1 MIRHAHATPDPQ
13 LQARIQNCIPLRYR
27 DGADASIDRPAHV
40 RAGSSLARVGEEL
53 VVVQD
58 DALFLAL
65 IEPSSGLA
73 RGVPLPAGKGGV
85 RLFDDGRGNKNRKLD
100 LEACVAVPDLDSPHG
115 AEMLLAFGSG
125 SKAPRERVVMAR
137 LGSAG
142 ESARETVRVFEAPDL
157 YALLRGAADFA
168 GSDMNIEGA
177 VFMDGTV
184 RLFNRG
190 NGKARRGLL
199 PVDATIDFAWPDLH
213 AHLHGGP
220 VPEVGNITQHDLGT
234 LDGQRLSFT
243 DAALWRVDSHGVDSH
258 GVDSHGS
265 EAILFSSAA
274 ELSDDATTDGTVAG
288 SALGVMKVDGSGA
301 RWAPLLGADGAAFPG
316 KIEGVMPATGD
327 ESTVWVVVDTD
338 DYSRPSELCEVLL
351 SGHWRGG

>member
-1 MIRHAHATPDPQ
+1 MIRPLRATRDPQ
-13 LQARIQNCIPLRYR
+13 LQARIQNCVPLRYR

-40 RAGSSLARVGEEL
+40 RAGSSLARVGQDL

-243 DAALWRVDSHGVDSH
+243 DAALWRVESHGV
-258 GVDSHGS
+258 
-265 EAILFSSAA
+265 ETILFSSAA
-274 ELSDDATTDGTVAG
+274 EHSSDATTDGQVAG
-288 SALGVMKVDGSGA
+288 SALGVMNVDGSGA

-316 KIEGVMPATGD
+316 KIEGVMPTTGD

-338 DYSRPSELCEVLL
+338 DYERPSELCEVAL
-351 SGHWRGG
+351 SGPWRG